1 MLVRP
6 GFSPRESSE
15 LSIFLGKTVDLRTFL
30 LKDSRFSSWSCSR
43 RDCLRLPTVLAFPL
57 LMDEEDDCAS
67 ACDSWFNKSHTWAFP
82 LYSKPTPLQNIK
94 ELLAP
99 EMTVQPLTR
108 KDLMFMPE
116 TPYLPAFGV
125 LDLNFLSIYFL
136 FLKVVES
143 CNDNI
148 PQKKEVQE
156 RRGDLKSSNY
166 TVASGAFSRKWR
178 RKLNLLQE

>member
-1 MLVRP
+1 
-6 GFSPRESSE
+6 
-15 LSIFLGKTVDLRTFL
+15 
-30 LKDSRFSSWSCSR
+30 
-43 RDCLRLPTVLAFPL
+43 
-57 LMDEEDDCAS
+57 
-67 ACDSWFNKSHTWAFP
+67 
-82 LYSKPTPLQNIK
+82 
-94 ELLAP
+94 
-99 EMTVQPLTR
+99 
-108 KDLMFMPE
+108 MPE

-166 TVASGAFSRKWR
+166 TVASGAFSRK
-178 RKLNLLQE
+178 